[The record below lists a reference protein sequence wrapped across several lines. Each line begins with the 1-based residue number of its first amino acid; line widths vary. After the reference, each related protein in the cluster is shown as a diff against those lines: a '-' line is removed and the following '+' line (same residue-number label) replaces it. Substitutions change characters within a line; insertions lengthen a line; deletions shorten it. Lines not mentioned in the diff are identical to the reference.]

1 MMDTTRRWGGCG
13 PLWRRGLW
21 AAGAAVVPWEL
32 RSWWH
37 SWAAS
42 AVPRRY
48 PQDTFYYIIGI
59 AAAVTWF
66 RRGSRDGFV
75 GKGHARKAS
84 E

>member
-1 MMDTTRRWGGCG
+1 MAAGAEGDGGGCG
-13 PLWRRGLW
+13 
-21 AAGAAVVPWEL
+21 AVGALVAVALVGCQY
-32 RSWWH
+32 R
-37 SWAAS
+37 ATKI
-42 AVPRRY
+42 

-66 RRGSRDGFV
+66 RRGSRDGVV

>member
-1 MMDTTRRWGGCG
+1 MGRLWAFVAAGAVGDGGGCG
-13 PLWRRGLW
+13 AVGALVAVAPVGCQRR
-21 AAGAAVVPWEL
+21 AMKI
-32 RSWWH
+32 
-37 SWAAS
+37 
-42 AVPRRY
+42 

-66 RRGSRDGFV
+66 RRGSRDGFA